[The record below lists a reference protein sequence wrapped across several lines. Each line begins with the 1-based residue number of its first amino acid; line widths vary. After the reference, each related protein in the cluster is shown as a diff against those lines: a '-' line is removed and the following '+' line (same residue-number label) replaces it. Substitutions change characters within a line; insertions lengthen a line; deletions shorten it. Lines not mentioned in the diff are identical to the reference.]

1 MQRSIS
7 MILAVCGLGLVV
19 VGCASSQREFIWMNQ
34 RLVSGTTNTNTMTQ
48 SMSET
53 VHGYSNI
60 ADQDARALLDDI
72 DMALRR
78 QNPTRL
84 TRWHT
89 R

>member
-1 MQRSIS
+1 
-7 MILAVCGLGLVV
+7 MILAVCGLGLLV
-19 VGCASSQREFIWMNQ
+19 VGCASSQREHIWWNQ
-34 RLVSGTTNTNTMTQ
+34 RIISGTTNTNTMTQ
-48 SMSET
+48 TMSET
-53 VHGYSNI
+53 VHGYSII

-78 QNPTRL
+78 HHPTRL